1 VIGVATHPISTAPKD
16 RSLLKTAR
24 QELDIVNAYEETG
37 SLRAAASLCGTTHK
51 TVRRVLARRESGGQR
66 PGRRVPAPGL
76 ADPFT
81 DLIFAKV
88 RSTDGKI
95 TAKRLLPLARGAGYP
110 GSARTF
116 RRAVAAQ
123 KALWRRARR
132 VYRPWTPGPGQ
143 HLLIDYGTVTDGPN
157 QGLKMFTAVL
167 AWSRWRFV
175 RFARDESL
183 ETTLRLLAECFE
195 AAGGVPAEVLADRM
209 GCLKGGVVA
218 NVVVPTAAY
227 VRFAT
232 HYRFRPDFCEAKDPE
247 SKGAAE
253 AVVRLAKSDLVV
265 PADDFGGDL
274 AVANAAAERWCAE
287 VNARAHSEIAA
298 APDVRLVEEVRLL
311 RELPSLRPS
320 MRVGVSRKVDKLSTV
335 RIGSARYSVP
345 HTLRGQRVDVATVDD
360 RIEVW
365 HQGTRVASHRL
376 VSPGGTSIVDEHYD
390 KPARKPQRAVRPRST
405 AEKAFLALGE
415 AAELFLRAAAA
426 AGTARLPAHIAD
438 IAALEAAHGRDAVN
452 TALARATRFRRFT
465 AEDIRQILA
474 AGPATPTV
482 RGIGTVL
489 AAELPPVP
497 TRGLDAYRTDELRGA
512 A

>member
-1 VIGVATHPISTAPKD
+1 M
-16 RSLLKTAR
+16 KTAR
-24 QELDIVNAYEETG
+24 QELDIINAFEETG
-37 SLRAAASLCGTTHK
+37 SLRAAAALCGTTHK
-51 TVRRVLARRESGGQR
+51 TVKRVLVRREGGQR
-66 PGRRVPAPGL
+66 PGRRVPAAGL
-76 ADPFT
+76 ADGFT
-81 DLIFAKV
+81 DLIFARVKG
-88 RSTDGKI
+88 TDGKI
-95 TAKRLLPLARGAGYP
+95 TAKRLLPVARAAGYS

-116 RRAVAAQ
+116 RRAVAQQ
-123 KALWRRARR
+123 KTLWRRARR
-132 VYRPWTPGPGQ
+132 VYRPWTPEPGQ
-143 HLLIDYGTVTDGPN
+143 HLLIDYGTVTEGPN
-157 QGLKMFTAVL
+157 KGLKMFTAVL

-175 RFARDESL
+175 RFTRDESL

-232 HYRFRPDFCEAKDPE
+232 HYRFRPDFCEARDPE
-247 SKGAAE
+247 SKGAVE

-274 AVANAAAERWCAE
+274 AVANAAAVVWCAE
-287 VNARAHSEIAA
+287 VNARVHSEIVAV
-298 APDVRLVEEVRLL
+298 PDERLVEEGKLL
-311 RELPSLRPS
+311 RELPSLRLS

-345 HTLRGQRVDVATVDD
+345 HMLVGQQVDVTTVDD

-365 HQGTRVASHRL
+365 HQGAQVASHRL
-376 VSPGGTSIVDEHYD
+376 VPPGGTSIVDEHYD
-390 KPARKPQRAVRPRST
+390 KPARKPQRAVRARST

-415 AAELFLRAAAA
+415 AAEAFLRAAAA
-426 AGTARLPAHIAD
+426 AGTTRLPAHVAD
-438 IAALEAAHGRDAVN
+438 IAALEPAHGRETLNA
-452 TALARATRFRRFT
+452 ALARAVRFRRFT
-465 AEDIRQILA
+465 ADDVRAILA
-474 AGPATPTV
+474 AGPSAPTV
-482 RGIGTVL
+482 RGVGAVL
-489 AAELPPVP
+489 AGDLPAVP